1 MYMFFLCKIGYDGAF
16 MKRTPWIVVMRM
28 LSKNPYNAFN
38 INKTK
43 HCNCLLSLETNIP
56 SYSLKLLN
64 LEWCV
69 KLNMNLEPYQ
79 GC

>member
-1 MYMFFLCKIGYDGAF
+1 

-43 HCNCLLSLETNIP
+43 HCNCLLSLESNIP
-56 SYSLKLLN
+56 SYSLK
-64 LEWCV
+64 
-69 KLNMNLEPYQ
+69 PYKSCMVCQ
-79 GC
+79 AEYEFGALPGVLGI